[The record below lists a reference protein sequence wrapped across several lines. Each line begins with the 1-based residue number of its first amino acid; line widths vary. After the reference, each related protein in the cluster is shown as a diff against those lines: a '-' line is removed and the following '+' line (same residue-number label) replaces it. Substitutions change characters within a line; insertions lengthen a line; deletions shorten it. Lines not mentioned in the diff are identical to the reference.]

1 MNRSIPATMRAVRLH
16 GTGFENVRIERVPV
30 PKPEPRQA
38 LVRVDAAGI
47 CTSLIK
53 VIRQGSDHPYLYG
66 WDLSR
71 SPAILG
77 DEGSVTLVAAGAEL
91 DSSLCIG
98 NRYSIQPAVDC
109 APINDLELYRD
120 KGRGIRKVGCGH
132 TLPGFLSEYM
142 LIPEEIFEAEC
153 MIPIP
158 DPTMPHAHA
167 ALAEPLSCCI
177 SGQYHH
183 MRITQPHPLAER
195 IVSNGLKPGGT
206 TVIVGLGAMGR
217 MHVDVA
223 LAQRPGR
230 IIGSDPIEERR
241 NRAIEVFSA
250 RAATHGTEFCCVEP
264 GQLVDVLHRTTDGVG
279 ADDLIVAVGAVPAI
293 EESLPLIARGG
304 AVNLFGGLPKGR
316 STARF
321 DANLVHYEEAVITG
335 SSGGTP
341 WDLRQ
346 AILWMADGRI
356 DAGVHIA
363 KIGDLAHTV
372 DLIHDV
378 REERLDGKAVVY
390 PHLHIPRAL
399 AVRGWSGADETEL
412 FGSGCT

>member
-16 GTGFENVRIERVPV
+16 GPGFENVRIERVPV
-30 PKPEPRQA
+30 PKPGPRQA

-53 VIRQGSDHPYLYG
+53 VIGQGPNHPYLYG

-91 DSSLCIG
+91 QSSLRIG
-98 NRYSIQPAVDC
+98 DRYSIQPAVNC
-109 APINDLELYRD
+109 APINHRQRYRD
-120 KGRGIRKVGCGH
+120 QGRGIRKVGCGH

-142 LIPEEIFEAEC
+142 LIPEEVFEADC
-153 MIPIP
+153 IIPIP
-158 DPTMPHAHA
+158 DPSMPHAHA

-177 SGQYHH
+177 SGQHHH
-183 MRITQPHPLAER
+183 MRIAQSHPLAER
-195 IVSNGLKPGGT
+195 VATIGLKPGGT

-223 LAQRPGR
+223 LAQQPGR

-241 NRAIEVFSA
+241 KRAIEVFSA
-250 RAATHGTEFCCVEP
+250 RAAARGTEFCCVEP
-264 GQLVDVLHRTTDGVG
+264 GQLVEVLRRKTDGVG
-279 ADDLIVAVGAVPAI
+279 ADDLIVAVGAIPAI
-293 EESLPLIARGG
+293 EQSLPLIARGG
-304 AVNLFGGLPKGR
+304 AVNLFGGLPKGQ

-321 DANLVHYEEAVITG
+321 DANLVHYEESVITG

-346 AILWMADGRI
+346 AILWMASGQI
-356 DAGVHIA
+356 DAGHHIA

-378 REERLDGKAVVY
+378 RRERLDGKAIVY
-390 PHLHIPRAL
+390 PHQHIPHAFG
-399 AVRGWSGADETEL
+399 VRGWSRSDEAAL
-412 FGSGCT
+412 FGWDCT